1 MKVAIVVPWRPN
13 PSRQAAWELVR
24 DWWTTHLPDAEII
37 TADTPHQPFVVAAAR
52 NEGVRLAERSGAD
65 VVVVADAD
73 TIPDPTGLSEA
84 IDAAADGKIH
94 QPYSRFGYLRR
105 AATERAIES
114 RQWPTPKTNL
124 GRVSGGVWVCT
135 PEAWRAVGGMDER
148 FRAWGGE
155 DDAFLAAAQTLRGF
169 VCHTGVGMSLW
180 HTYGHRYLGRQ
191 HRLNVA
197 LLRRYHRA
205 RGDIAAMRKLVSEV
219 PVDTTY
225 LVLCAGPGK
234 RWKGDRPKQLVK
246 LCGEVLLHRVVR
258 QVTELDPGARVRIAV
273 HDTTDAR
280 FRVPGA
286 RLVKADVDPTLR
298 GADKTTST
306 RRHWNTNGRT
316 VLLLGDVFYTD
327 IAIRQIVDH
336 ATGEWVMFGRPGPS
350 AITGKPHNENFAV
363 VFWPDHHEQVVAA
376 AERLHELDR
385 AGKAPNVSMSQW
397 WMLMEGLSIER
408 WNTPTSPHYI
418 EIDDWTDDIDYLADW
433 ERWCWRW
440 AMARKAGKPV
450 PEHREEQ

>member
-1 MKVAIVVPWRPN
+1 PPLLPPPLAASASRRARLLEPGRAHPDRGEARRQEAPASIRAGRGRRVGARRIGAMKVAVVVPWRPN
-13 PSRQAAWELVR
+13 PSRQAAWDLVR

-37 TADTPHQPFVVAAAR
+37 TVDTPHQPFVVAAAR

-73 TIPDPTGLSEA
+73 TIPDPIGLSEA

-94 QPYSRFGYLRR
+94 QPYSRFGYLPR

-205 RGDIAAMRKLVSEV
+205 RGADTGSAA
-219 PVDTTY
+219 
-225 LVLCAGPGK
+225 G
-234 RWKGDRPKQLVK
+234 
-246 LCGEVLLHRVVR
+246 RV
-258 QVTELDPGARVRIAV
+258 
-273 HDTTDAR
+273 
-280 FRVPGA
+280 
-286 RLVKADVDPTLR
+286 
-298 GADKTTST
+298 
-306 RRHWNTNGRT
+306 
-316 VLLLGDVFYTD
+316 
-327 IAIRQIVDH
+327 
-336 ATGEWVMFGRPGPS
+336 
-350 AITGKPHNENFAV
+350 
-363 VFWPDHHEQVVAA
+363 
-376 AERLHELDR
+376 
-385 AGKAPNVSMSQW
+385 
-397 WMLMEGLSIER
+397 
-408 WNTPTSPHYI
+408 
-418 EIDDWTDDIDYLADW
+418 
-433 ERWCWRW
+433 
-440 AMARKAGKPV
+440 
-450 PEHREEQ
+450 